1 MEVERMEFQ
10 RELKKLKKVG
20 LDSSILIYHLE
31 DLEPYANLTENV
43 FAAVAEGF
51 LSAVL
56 STVSVTELLVQPF
69 ATGQQNRI
77 AAFERFLFS
86 LPNTELKSPDYLIA
100 REAARLRSKYKL
112 RTPDALLLA
121 TSINE
126 KADAFITNDARLRT
140 LKGEGLVILVLDD
153 FLR

>member
-1 MEVERMEFQ
+1 MGIERTELQ
-10 RELKKLKKVG
+10 KELKKLKKVG

-31 DLEPYANLTENV
+31 DLEPYANLTEDI
-43 FAAVAEGF
+43 FAAIAEGF

-69 ATGQQNRI
+69 AAGRPERI

-86 LPNTELKSPDYLIA
+86 LLNTELKSPDYAIA
-100 REAARLRSKYKL
+100 REAARLRSKYKI
-112 RTPDALLLA
+112 RTPDALLVA

-126 KADAFITNDARLRT
+126 KADAFITNDARLRP
-140 LKGEGLVILVLDD
+140 LKPEGLAILFLDD

>member
-1 MEVERMEFQ
+1 MQFQ
-10 RELKKLKKVG
+10 NELKKLKKAG

-31 DLEPYANLTENV
+31 DLEPYANLTENI
-43 FAAVAEGF
+43 FAAVAEGS
-51 LSAVL
+51 LIAVL

-69 ATGQQNRI
+69 TAGHQDRI

-100 REAARLRSKYKL
+100 REAARLRSKYRI
-112 RTPDALLLA
+112 RTPDALLMA
-121 TSINE
+121 TSIIE

-140 LKGEGLVILVLDD
+140 LRAEGIIILVLDD
-153 FLR
+153 FLQ

>member
-1 MEVERMEFQ
+1 MDFQ
-10 RELKKLKKVG
+10 KELRKLKKVG

-31 DLEPYANLTENV
+31 DIEPYANLTENI

-69 ATGQQNRI
+69 AAGHQNRI

-86 LPNTELKSPDYLIA
+86 LPNTELKSPDYPIA
-100 REAARLRSKYKL
+100 REAARLRAKYKL
-112 RTPDALLLA
+112 RTPDALLLV
-121 TSINE
+121 TSING
-126 KADAFITNDARLRT
+126 KADSFITNDSRLRT
-140 LKGEGLVILVLDD
+140 VKTEGLVILVLDD

>member
-1 MEVERMEFQ
+1 MEFQ
-10 RELKKLKKVG
+10 KELKKLKKVG

-31 DLEPYANLTENV
+31 DLEPYANLTENI

-69 ATGQQNRI
+69 AAGQQDRI

-86 LPNTELKSPDYLIA
+86 LPNTELKSPDYPIA

-126 KADAFITNDARLRT
+126 KTDAFITNDGRLRT
-140 LKGEGLVILVLDD
+140 LKAEGLVILVLDD